1 MAEPDAPGDGFPSFG
16 SRAALVAWRVLIS
29 VAAGAA
35 CVACAAADAAGD
47 GQPSV
52 RGMESG
58 GTYSIVRDRL
68 FTGGEYSIAPGTNYV
83 VISGPGRMMVLD
95 DSGRTVSRGAI
106 DLCARVRGTAD
117 EYYGCGED
125 GRMRSVA
132 IPTLRVLME
141 SSGRRPASGFYVLLS
156 VRVGDRAII
165 ATGARELGVYD
176 ARAMTEVGSV
186 RLGIDQWIAFLPDPE
201 KRRIVALAEPDTIV
215 LIAYERPLEPELLR
229 LPNMGSFRSRSACGL
244 AGGCLWQFGNA
255 EPGVFA
261 VVGTVLDES
270 CRTLV
275 YRFDVPASA
284 PNMAAVSPNGEYL
297 SIATLEPSGASVR
310 YRIRICSVDAS
321 GALRLV
327 GQETCA
333 TDGWCHSMV
342 LFDDGERVA
351 LFGHAPEGRFVRV
364 RRASSSDEVEFARA
378 GPELLAR

>member
-1 MAEPDAPGDGFPSFG
+1 M
-16 SRAALVAWRVLIS
+16 AWRVLIS

-47 GQPSV
+47 GQQSGRAV
-52 RGMESG
+52 ESG
-58 GTYSIVRDRL
+58 GTYRIVRDRL
-68 FTGGEYSIAPGTNYV
+68 FSGGEYSIAPGTNYV

-95 DSGRTVSRGAI
+95 DSGRTVSSGAI
-106 DLCARVRGTAD
+106 DLCARVRGTTD

-141 SSGRRPASGFYVLLS
+141 SSGRRPASGLFVLLS
-156 VRVGDRAII
+156 VRVGERAII

-176 ARAMTEVGSV
+176 ARAVTEIGSV
-186 RLGIDQWIAFLPDPE
+186 RLPIDQWIAFLPDAE
-201 KRRIVALAEPDTIV
+201 SRHIVALAEPDTIV
-215 LIAYERPLEPELLR
+215 LIAYDRPLEPKLLR
-229 LPNMGSFRSRSACGL
+229 LPSLGPFRSRSACGL
-244 AGGCLWQFGNA
+244 AGGCLWQYGNA

-261 VVGTVLDES
+261 VVGTILDES
-270 CRTLV
+270 CRSFV
-275 YRFDVPASA
+275 YRFRVSASA
-284 PNMAAVSPNGEYL
+284 PNMAAVSPNGQYFGV
-297 SIATLEPSGASVR
+297 ATLEPSGSGVR
-310 YRIRICSVDAS
+310 YMIRVCAVDAS

-327 GQETCA
+327 RQEICA

-378 GPELLAR
+378 GPELVVR